1 MHHIQTKNPTYHQ
14 CKLVKQ
20 TKHSQLNNQQ
30 KQTQKQTQQTPQ
42 TKRSGTQKTHNHPK
56 QNK

>member
-1 MHHIQTKNPTYHQ
+1 MHHIQTKNPTYRQ

-20 TKHSQLNNQQ
+20 TKHSQPNNQQ
-30 KQTQKQTQQTPQ
+30 KQTQKQNTTKPQ
-42 TKRSGTQKTHNHPK
+42 TKRSGTKKHTAS